1 MKIVLFGANGGTG
14 RVLTAQAL
22 AAGHDVTAVTRH
34 PEAFALAHQ
43 RLRVV
48 AGDAMDAA
56 AVSSAIAGQDA
67 VLSTLG
73 VPFGKDPITIYSVGA
88 ANIVAGMTEN
98 GVRRLACV
106 SSSAVDPHDDPAEG
120 WLFNRVLQPY
130 VVNGIGKTT
139 YDDMR
144 AMEATVAASGL
155 DWTIV
160 RPSGLFAAPAVSD
173 YRVSA
178 TEHLSGRYT
187 SRADLADFLLRLA
200 AGSEFVRETP
210 EVRTTIGTPN
220 FFAFMWR
227 ETIRKRAGA

>member
-1 MKIVLFGANGGTG
+1 MRLTVFGATGGIG
-14 RVLTAQAL
+14 RQLLAQAI

-34 PEAFALAHQ
+34 PETFALAHE

-56 AVSSAIAGQDA
+56 SVSAAIAGHDA

-73 VPFGKDPITIYSVGA
+73 VPFGKEPITLYSVGTG
-88 ANIVAGMTEN
+88 NIVRAMAEH

-106 SSSAVDPHDDPAEG
+106 SSTAVDPHDDPEEG
-120 WLFNRVLQPY
+120 WLFNRVLQPS
-130 VVNGIGKTT
+130 VVNGVGRTT

-144 AMEATVAASGL
+144 RMEAIVSESEL

-160 RPSGLFAAPAVSD
+160 RPSGLFAADAVSD

-200 AGSEFVRETP
+200 TGSEFVHEKP
-210 EVRTTIGTPN
+210 EVRTTQGTPN
-220 FFAFMWR
+220 FFAFLWR
-227 ETIRKRAGA
+227 EAIRKKP

>member
-1 MKIVLFGANGGTG
+1 MKIALFGANGGTG
-14 RVLTAQAL
+14 RVLAAQAL
-22 AAGHDVTAVTRH
+22 GSGHEVTAVTRH
-34 PEAFALAHQ
+34 PETFGLEHE
-43 RLRVV
+43 RLRVL

-56 AVSSAIAGQDA
+56 SVSAAVAGHDA
-67 VLSTLG
+67 VVSTLG
-73 VPFGKDPITIYSVGA
+73 VPFGKDPITIYSVGT
-88 ANIVAGMTEN
+88 ANIVAAMTDH

-106 SSSAVDPHDDPAEG
+106 SSSAVDPHDDPEEG

-144 AMEATVAASGL
+144 RMESVVAASGL
-155 DWTIV
+155 DWTVV
-160 RPSGLFAAPAVSD
+160 RPSGLFGASAVSD

-200 AGSEFVRETP
+200 TGSEFIGQHP
-210 EVRTTIGTPN
+210 EVRTTAGTPN
-220 FFAFMWR
+220 IFAFMWR
-227 ETIRKRAGA
+227 ETIRHK

>member
-1 MKIVLFGANGGTG
+1 MKIALFGANGGTG
-14 RVLTAQAL
+14 RVLAAQAL
-22 AAGHDVTAVTRH
+22 DAGHELTAVTRH
-34 PEAFALAHQ
+34 PETFGLVHE

-56 AVSSAIAGQDA
+56 SVSSAIAGHDA

-73 VPFGKDPITIYSVGA
+73 VPFGKEPITIYSVGTG
-88 ANIVAGMTEN
+88 NIVAGMTEH
-98 GVRRLACV
+98 GVRRFACV

-120 WLFNRVLQPY
+120 WVFNHVLQPY

-144 AMEATVAASGL
+144 RMEALVAASEL

-160 RPSGLFAAPAVSD
+160 RPSGLFGAPAISD
-173 YRVSA
+173 YRASA

-200 AGSEFVRETP
+200 TGSEFIGERP
-210 EVRTTIGTPN
+210 EVRTTEGTPS
-220 FFAFMWR
+220 FFAFMWN
-227 ETIRKRAGA
+227 ETIKKKP

>member
-1 MKIVLFGANGGTG
+1 MKIALFGANGGTG

-22 AAGHDVTAVTRH
+22 DAGHQVTAVTRH
-34 PEAFALAHQ
+34 PETFGLTHE

-48 AGDAMDAA
+48 RGDAMDAA
-56 AVSSAIAGQDA
+56 SVSAAIAGQDA
-67 VLSTLG
+67 VVSTLG
-73 VPFGKDPITIYSVGA
+73 VPFGKDPITIYSVGT
-88 ANIVAGMTEN
+88 ANIVSSMTEH

-144 AMEATVAASGL
+144 RMEAVAAASNL

-160 RPSGLFAAPAVSD
+160 RPSGLFGTPTVSD

-200 AGSEFVRETP
+200 CGSEFFGETP
-210 EVRTTIGTPN
+210 EVRTTEGTPN

-227 ETIRKRAGA
+227 ETIRPKK

>member
-1 MKIVLFGANGGTG
+1 MKIALFGAHGGTG
-14 RVLTAQAL
+14 RVLVAQAL
-22 AAGHDVTAVTRH
+22 GAGHQVTAVTRH
-34 PEAFALAHQ
+34 PETFGLAHE

-48 AGDAMDAA
+48 TGDAMDAA
-56 AVSSAIAGQDA
+56 SVSAAIAGQQA

-73 VPFGKDPITIYSVGA
+73 VPFGKEPISIYSVGTG
-88 ANIVAGMTEN
+88 NIVAGMTEH

-144 AMEATVAASGL
+144 RMEALVAASEL
-155 DWTIV
+155 DWTVV
-160 RPSGLFAAPAVSD
+160 RPSGLFAADAVSD

-178 TEHLSGRYT
+178 SGHLSGRYT

-200 AGSEFVRETP
+200 TRPEFVRERP
-210 EVRTTIGTPN
+210 EVRTTVGTPS
-220 FFAFMWR
+220 FFAFMWN
-227 ETIRKRAGA
+227 ETIRKK

>member
-1 MKIVLFGANGGTG
+1 VKIALFGANGGTG
-14 RVLTAQAL
+14 RVLAQQAL
-22 AAGHDVTAVTRH
+22 DAGHQLTAVTRH
-34 PEAFALAHQ
+34 PETFGLRHE

-56 AVSSAIAGQDA
+56 SVSAAIAGHDA

-88 ANIVAGMTEN
+88 ANIVSGMTEH

-106 SSSAVDPHDDPAEG
+106 SSSAVEVHPDPTES
-120 WLFNRVLQPY
+120 WLFEKVLQPY

-144 AMEATVAASGL
+144 AMEALVRASDL

-160 RPSGLFAAPAVSD
+160 RPSGLFAADAVSD
-173 YRVSA
+173 YRVSSA
-178 TEHLSGRYT
+178 EHLSGRYT

-200 AGSEFVRETP
+200 VDGEFPREAV
-210 EVRTTIGTPN
+210 EVRTTEGTPS
-220 FFAFMWR
+220 FLAFMWN
-227 ETIRKRAGA
+227 ETIKKKP

>member
-1 MKIVLFGANGGTG
+1 MKIALFGANGGTG
-14 RVLTAQAL
+14 RVLAAQAL
-22 AAGHDVTAVTRH
+22 AAGHEITAVTRH
-34 PEAFALAHQ
+34 PETFALEHE

-48 AGDAMDAA
+48 TGDAMDAA
-56 AVSSAIAGQDA
+56 SVSAAIAGQDA

-73 VPFGKDPITIYSVGA
+73 VPFGKEPISVYSVGTG
-88 ANIVAGMTEN
+88 NIVAGMTEH

-106 SSSAVDPHDDPAEG
+106 SSSAVDPHDDPQEG
-120 WLFNRVLQPY
+120 VIFNRVLQPY
-130 VVNGIGKTT
+130 VVNGIGRTT

-144 AMEATVAASGL
+144 RMEAVVAASEL
-155 DWTIV
+155 DWTVV
-160 RPSGLFAAPAVSD
+160 RPSGLFAAGALSG

-200 AGSEFVRETP
+200 GGPEFVRETP
-210 EVRTTIGTPN
+210 EVRTTEGTPN

-227 ETIRKRAGA
+227 ETIRKKP

>member
-14 RVLTAQAL
+14 RVLTEQAL
-22 AAGHDVTAVTRH
+22 DAGHQVTAVTRH
-34 PEAFALAHQ
+34 PETFGTVHE

-56 AVSSAIAGQDA
+56 SVSAAIAGQDA

-73 VPFGKDPITIYSVGA
+73 VPFGKEPITIYSVGTG
-88 ANIVAGMTEN
+88 NIVAGMTAH

-120 WLFNRVLQPY
+120 WMFNRVLQPY

-144 AMEATVAASGL
+144 AMEAAVAASGL

-160 RPSGLFAAPAVSD
+160 RPSGLFGATAVSD
-173 YRVSA
+173 YRVSVA
-178 TEHLSGRYT
+178 EHLSGRYT
-187 SRADLADFLLRLA
+187 SRADLADFLLRLV
-200 AGSEFVRETP
+200 AGSEFFGERP
-210 EVRTTIGTPN
+210 EVRTTEGTPN

-227 ETIRKRAGA
+227 ETIKKKP

>member
-1 MKIVLFGANGGTG
+1 MKIALFGANGGTG
-14 RVLTAQAL
+14 RVLAAQAL
-22 AAGHDVTAVTRH
+22 GAGHEVTAVTRH
-34 PEAFALAHQ
+34 PETFGLDHE

-48 AGDAMDAA
+48 AGDAMDTAS
-56 AVSSAIAGQDA
+56 VSAAIAGQDA

-73 VPFGKDPITIYSVGA
+73 VPFSKEPITIYSVGTG
-88 ANIVAGMTEN
+88 NIVAGMTEH

-120 WLFNRVLQPY
+120 RLFNRVLQPY

-144 AMEATVAASGL
+144 RMEAVVAASEL
-155 DWTIV
+155 DWTVV
-160 RPSGLFAAPAVSD
+160 RPSGLFAADAVSD

-178 TEHLSGRYT
+178 SEHLSGRYT

-200 AGSEFVRETP
+200 CGSEFVHETP
-210 EVRTTIGTPN
+210 EVRTTSGTPS
-220 FFAFMWR
+220 FFAFMWN
-227 ETIRKRAGA
+227 ETIKKRP

>member
-1 MKIVLFGANGGTG
+1 MKIALFGANGGTG
-14 RVLTAQAL
+14 RVLAAQAL
-22 AAGHDVTAVTRH
+22 QGGHQVTAVTRH
-34 PEAFALAHQ
+34 PETFDISHE

-48 AGDAMDAA
+48 AGDARDAA
-56 AVSSAIAGQDA
+56 SVSSAIAGQDA

-73 VPFGKDPITIYSVGA
+73 VPFGKEPITLYSVGTA
-88 ANIVAGMTEN
+88 HIVAAMTEH

-106 SSSAVDPHDDPAEG
+106 SSSAIDPHDDPAEG
-120 WLFNRVLQPY
+120 WVFNHVLQPY

-144 AMEATVAASGL
+144 RMEAVVAESGL

-160 RPSGLFAAPAVSD
+160 RPSGLFGAPAVSD

-187 SRADLADFLLRLA
+187 SRADLADFLFRLA
-200 AGSEFVRETP
+200 GGSEFIGERP
-210 EVRTTIGTPN
+210 EVRTTEGTPN

-227 ETIRKRAGA
+227 ETIRKKP

>member
-1 MKIVLFGANGGTG
+1 MKIALFGANGGTG

-22 AAGHDVTAVTRH
+22 EAGHQVTAVTRH
-34 PEAFALAHQ
+34 PETFGLAHE

-56 AVSSAIAGQDA
+56 SVSSAIVGQDA

-73 VPFGKDPITIYSVGA
+73 VPFGKEPITIYSVGTG
-88 ANIVAGMTEN
+88 NIVAGMTEH

-106 SSSAVDPHDDPAEG
+106 SSSAVDPHDDPTES
-120 WLFNRVLQPY
+120 WVFNRVLQPY

-139 YDDMR
+139 YEDMR
-144 AMEATVAASGL
+144 AMEAVVAVSAL

-160 RPSGLFAAPAVSD
+160 RPSGLFGAPAVSD
-173 YRVSA
+173 YRATA

-200 AGSEFVRETP
+200 GGSEFVGEKP
-210 EVRTTIGTPN
+210 EVRTTQGTPN
-220 FFAFMWR
+220 FFAFMWN
-227 ETIRKRAGA
+227 ETIKKKP